1 MRTISSHY
9 FNFQK
14 YLNLQLFAEGA
25 GGGDG
30 GTGADGASGET
41 AVAAVPQRKGAKANP
56 LANVVY
62 GKQEAEEARKRRTHL
77 LIVCGAEIAALYGNP
92 LEEDEIHILVNFLRE
107 QQNAGIFTLRKAEEA
122 AAEEHQEPIAETNG
136 KDEDIFGE
144 LFGF

>member
-1 MRTISSHY
+1 MGENIKPIS
-9 FNFQK
+9 QRV
-14 YLNLQLFAEGA
+14 
-25 GGGDG
+25 
-30 GTGADGASGET
+30 ADMKEKREKT
-41 AVAAVPQRKGAKANP
+41 KKRLEQYNEKIKR
-56 LANVVY
+56 LE
-62 GKQEAEEARKRRTHL
+62 KQEAEEARKRRTHL

-92 LEEDEIHILVNFLRE
+92 LEEDKIHILVNFLRE